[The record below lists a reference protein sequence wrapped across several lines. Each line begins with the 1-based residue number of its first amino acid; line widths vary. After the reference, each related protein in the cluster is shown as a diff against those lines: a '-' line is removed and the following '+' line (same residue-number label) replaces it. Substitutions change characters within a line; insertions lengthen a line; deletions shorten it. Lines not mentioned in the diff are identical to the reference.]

1 MRGIIKKMHLDHC
14 PTLTTHDSPHME
26 SVGVLKEM
34 LVAEEKEIGVQQLPC
49 IPQREVVMSNWSSGP
64 SLVNVVVE
72 EAELGLYAYKYMNI
86 ELYDGEKTKSMK

>member
-34 LVAEEKEIGVQQLPC
+34 LVAEEKEIEGQKLPY
-49 IPQREVVMSNWSSGP
+49 IPQGDSTSN
-64 SLVNVVVE
+64 
-72 EAELGLYAYKYMNI
+72 
-86 ELYDGEKTKSMK
+86 